1 MATTT
6 TRLHQFVRA
15 PRAAVYQALLDA
27 DAVAVWM
34 VPSDMTSEV
43 HSFEAREGG
52 AFRISLTYDAPTGA
66 GKTTAHT
73 DTYRGTFVTLVPDE
87 RVVEVLEFATDN
99 ELMRGEM
106 TISFTLSA
114 VDGGTDVLAVHENL
128 PPGLA
133 PEDNE
138 VGWRM
143 SLEQLAWLVEAGQ
156 HGARETQR
164 GHD

>member
-15 PRAAVYQALLDA
+15 PRAAVYHALIDG
-27 DAVAVWM
+27 DVVAVWM
-34 VPSDMTSEV
+34 VPDDMTSEV
-43 HSFEAREGG
+43 HVFEAREGG

-73 DTYRGTFVTLVPDE
+73 DTYHGTFETLVPDE
-87 RVVEVLEFATDN
+87 RVVQVLEFETDN

-106 TISFTLSA
+106 TVSFTLSA
-114 VDGGTDVLAVHENL
+114 VDGGTDVLAVHDNL

-138 VGWRM
+138 VGWRL
-143 SLEQLAWLVEAGQ
+143 SLEKLARLVESRQ
-156 HGARETQR
+156 QR
-164 GHD
+164 

>member
-6 TRLHQFVRA
+6 TRLRQFVRA

-34 VPSDMTSEV
+34 VPSDMTGEV
-43 HSFEAREGG
+43 HVFEAREGG
-52 AFRISLTYDAPTGA
+52 AFRISLTYNAPTGA

-73 DTYRGTFVTLVPDE
+73 DTYHGTFLTLVPDE
-87 RVVEVLEFATDN
+87 LVVEALEFETDN

-106 TISFTLSA
+106 TVSFTLSA
-114 VDGGTDVLAVHENL
+114 VDGGTDVLAVHANL

-133 PEDNE
+133 PDVNE
-138 VGWRM
+138 AGWRL
-143 SLEQLAWLVEAGQ
+143 SLEQLARLVETGRQ
-156 HGARETQR
+156 G
-164 GHD
+164 